1 MKLLLICLSLLL
13 SACSS
18 LPPAIE
24 DAPKFDLSYSS
35 AIQNLAQYKDVP
47 VRWGGVIIDIE
58 NEQAFSL
65 IQVLL
70 YPLGS
75 YGRPRLD
82 LPNEG
87 RFFIKSPD
95 FLDPLVYKKDGEI
108 TVAGTL
114 NGTIERTIG
123 KKTLQL
129 PLIAS
134 TVIHLWPKYDMNRYY
149 YGGWGYGYNPYY
161 GYGGYGYNPYYW
173 GSGFGWGVSSGFYRP
188 YWY

>member
-1 MKLLLICLSLLL
+1 MKPFNKRLLTYCIISYYLLI
-13 SACSS
+13 SACSF

-24 DAPKFDLSYSS
+24 DAPKFDLSYAS
-35 AIQNLAQYKDVP
+35 ALQNIAQYKDVP
-47 VRWGGVIIDIE
+47 IRWGGIIIDVE
-58 NEQAFSL
+58 NEQNFSL
-65 IQVLL
+65 LQVLF

-82 LPNEG
+82 LANQG

-95 FLDPLVYKKDGEI
+95 FLDPLVYKKDTEI

-114 NGTIERTIG
+114 NSTIERTIG
-123 KKTLQL
+123 NKVLQL

-134 TVIHLWPKYDMNRYY
+134 TVIHLWSNYDNNRYY
-149 YGGWGYGYNPYY
+149 YGGAF
-161 GYGGYGYNPYYW
+161 YGGYYPYYGYNPYYW
-173 GSGFGWGVSSGFYRP
+173 GWGGGFYRP